1 MKKTISAFYCIIING
16 GGYIMNKIEKIKLA
30 VDVAVYYFI
39 INTVL
44 YILNS
49 LVIPYLLFRNISGL
63 RYAIVYV
70 PLIVVSIFLVI
81 ISKVLKRK
89 VQGDISIDSKPL
101 LYLIVGVL
109 FIITGV
115 TLIPSFVVSLIALF
129 SNHHPLKD
137 YSFTSV
143 MIIIYVVLIGIGAYL
158 TFMAIK
164 RDKQIEKIKVAVDV
178 ALYYFTIYTVLNFLT
193 ETIKTLF
200 YKNYGIKFWDI
211 LFLLQYQVFA
221 VAILF
226 LAIISSVI
234 KRKVHVSISMDS
246 KLLLY
251 IIVGFLLIVDGVTN
265 IPSHISRISYLY
277 HSASTVQGEKD
288 ILMNSMYLTIV
299 PIASTVIQI
308 GIGAYF
314 TLMTIKRDKQIGET
328 H

>member
-115 TLIPSFVVSLIALF
+115 TLIPTFVISLFSLF
-129 SNHHPLKD
+129 SNHLPLKD
-137 YSFTSV
+137 DSFTNV
-143 MIIIYVVLIGIGAYL
+143 MIIIYLVLIGIGAYL
-158 TFMAIK
+158 TFMTIK

-178 ALYYFTIYTVLNFLT
+178 ALYYFTIYAVLNFLR
-193 ETIKTLF
+193 EIIKTLF
-200 YKNYGIKFWDI
+200 YNFITFWDI
-211 LFLLQYQVFA
+211 LFLPYYA
-221 VAILF
+221 VLAVVIFF

-234 KRKVHVSISMDS
+234 KRKMHVSISIDS

-265 IPSHISRISYLY
+265 IPSHISRISNLY
-277 HSASTVQGEKD
+277 HPSSAVQGNSDK
-288 ILMNSMYLTIV
+288 LSMYLTIV
-299 PIASTVIQI
+299 AIASTVIQI

-314 TLMTIKRDKQIGET
+314 TLMTIKRDKQIGEI

>member
-1 MKKTISAFYCIIING
+1 
-16 GGYIMNKIEKIKLA
+16 MNKIEKIKLA
-30 VDVAVYYFI
+30 VDVAIYYFI

-44 YILNS
+44 YILRS
-49 LVIPYLLFRNISGL
+49 LILPYLLFRNISGL

-89 VQGDISIDSKPL
+89 IQGDINIDSKPL

-115 TLIPSFVVSLIALF
+115 TLIPPFVVSLISLF
-129 SNHHPLKD
+129 SN
-137 YSFTSV
+137 YQNFSFTGI

-178 ALYYFTIYTVLNFLT
+178 ALYYFTIYTVLNLLT
-193 ETIKTLF
+193 QIIPTLF
-200 YKNYGIKFWDI
+200 YENYGIKFWQI
-211 LFLLQYQVFA
+211 VFSLQYEIFA
-221 VAILF
+221 AVIIF
-226 LAIISSVI
+226 LAIISIVL
-234 KRKVHVSISMDS
+234 KRKVHVSISIDS

-265 IPSHISRISYLY
+265 IPLLISRISSLY
-277 HSASTVQGEKD
+277 HSAPIVQGEKE
-288 ILMNSMYLTIV
+288 ILSKYLIIV
-299 PIASTVIQI
+299 AIASTVIQI

-314 TLMTIKRDKQIGET
+314 TLMTIKRDKQIEET